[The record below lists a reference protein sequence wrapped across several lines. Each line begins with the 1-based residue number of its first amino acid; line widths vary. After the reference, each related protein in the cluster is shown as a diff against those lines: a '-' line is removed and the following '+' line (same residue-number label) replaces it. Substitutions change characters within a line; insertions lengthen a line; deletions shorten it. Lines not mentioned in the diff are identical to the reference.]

1 MRRKISKYSDSCEFV
16 LDSSMALSWFF
27 QDEATPYTASVR
39 KALNTGT
46 ALIPTLWHYEIVN
59 TLYIGWKRGRCTTN
73 EILKWI
79 KRLDELPIIPASI
92 EPQRMM
98 NDWIALAIKHE
109 ITVYDASY
117 LLLSWEARLP
127 IASLDNNVIK
137 VAISLGIDRFDP
149 DGLL

>member
-1 MRRKISKYSDSCEFV
+1 
-16 LDSSMALSWFF
+16 MALSWFF
-27 QDEATPYTASVR
+27 QDEATPYTTSVR
-39 KALNTGT
+39 KGLNTGS
-46 ALIPTLWHYEIVN
+46 ALIPPLWHYEIVN
-59 TLYIGWKRGRCTTN
+59 TLYIGWKRERCTMN

-79 KRLDELPIIPASI
+79 KRLDNLPIIATAI
-92 EPQRMM
+92 EPRGMM

-117 LLLSWEARLP
+117 LLLSWEAGLP

-137 VAISLGIDRFDP
+137 VALSLGIDRYDP